1 MNKKIK
7 WKVSKIN
14 RLQHSKFILNSSV
27 MVFLFYG
34 LLAALSA
41 LFLDTILPGWMQEHL
56 LYIPIVLGLVGMSW
70 GIYNLT
76 YDPVVK
82 WEKGKITAFTLI
94 GGSAALLIAQLVL
107 ILARWII
114 SLVMVYIGNAI
125 LILSCI
131 TLATGFYFFY
141 RDLITAFIRKLIP
154 RNPLPLVS
162 IAFLVQAVAY
172 ILYVTSFIVTT
183 KLLGEGIT
191 DAVITNVLN
200 YIGMA
205 FSGIFLLFLAAG
217 FYQLFP
223 AFRNYPKLADYL
235 EEKYLSKPEPEP
247 KSKTKLKSK

>member
-1 MNKKIK
+1 
-7 WKVSKIN
+7 
-14 RLQHSKFILNSSV
+14 

-34 LLAALSA
+34 LLAALTA
-41 LFLDTILPGWMQEHL
+41 LFLDTILPGWMDAHL
-56 LYIPIVLGLVGMSW
+56 LYIPIVLGFVGMSW

-82 WEKGKITAFTLI
+82 WEKGKITAFTII

-107 ILARWII
+107 ILTRWIT

-141 RDLITAFIRKLIP
+141 RDLVTAFIRKLIP

-162 IAFLVQAVAY
+162 IAFLVQAIAY
-172 ILYVTSFIVTT
+172 ILYVTSFIVTFFS
-183 KLLGEGIT
+183 LNE
-191 DAVITNVLN
+191 VIIKVLN

-205 FSGIFLLFLAAG
+205 FSGVFLLFLAAG

-235 EEKYLSKPEPEP
+235 EEKYISKPKPEPESKP
-247 KSKTKLKSK
+247 KTKLKSK

>member
-1 MNKKIK
+1 
-7 WKVSKIN
+7 
-14 RLQHSKFILNSSV
+14 
-27 MVFLFYG
+27 MVFLFYA
-34 LLAALSA
+34 LLAALTT
-41 LFLDTILPGWMQEHL
+41 LFLKTILPGWMQEHL

-82 WEKGKITAFTLI
+82 WEKGKFAAFTI
-94 GGSAALLIAQLVL
+94 IAGSAALLIAQLIL
-107 ILARWII
+107 ILTRWII
-114 SLVMVYIGNAI
+114 SLVMVYLGNVI

-141 RDLITAFIRKLIP
+141 RDLVTAFIRKLIP

-162 IAFLVQAVAY
+162 IAFLIQAVAY
-172 ILYVTSFIVTT
+172 ILYLASFIVTFFSLSEVT
-183 KLLGEGIT
+183 IK
-191 DAVITNVLN
+191 VLN

-235 EEKYLSKPEPEP
+235 EEQYISKPKPDP
-247 KSKTKLKSK
+247 KPKTKLKSK

>member
-1 MNKKIK
+1 MKNKKAK
-7 WKVSKIN
+7 WKVSRIN
-14 RLQHSKFILNSSV
+14 RQQHSKLILNSSV

-34 LLAALSA
+34 LLAALTA

-82 WEKGKITAFTLI
+82 WEKGKIAAFTI
-94 GGSAALLIAQLVL
+94 VGGSAALFIAQLVL
-107 ILARWII
+107 ILVRWIT
-114 SLVMVYIGNAI
+114 SVVMVYIGNAI

-141 RDLITAFIRKLIP
+141 KDLVSAFIRKLIP
-154 RNPLPLVS
+154 RNPLPLIS

-172 ILYVTSFIVTT
+172 SIYVASFIVTS
-183 KLLGEGIT
+183 KLLSEGVT
-191 DAVITNVLN
+191 DAVVTNVLN

-235 EEKYLSKPEPEP
+235 EEKYISKPKP
-247 KSKTKLKSK
+247 KPKTKLKSK

>member
-1 MNKKIK
+1 
-7 WKVSKIN
+7 
-14 RLQHSKFILNSSV
+14 

-34 LLAALSA
+34 LLAALTA
-41 LFLDTILPGWMQEHL
+41 LFLDTILPGWIDAHL
-56 LYIPIVLGLVGMSW
+56 LYIPIVLGFIGMSW

-82 WEKGKITAFTLI
+82 WEKGKFTAFTI
-94 GGSAALLIAQLVL
+94 VGGSAALFIAQLVL
-107 ILARWII
+107 ILTRWIT
-114 SLVMVYIGNAI
+114 SLVMVYLGNAI

-141 RDLITAFIRKLIP
+141 KDLVSAFIRKLIP
-154 RNPLPLVS
+154 RNPLPLIS

-172 ILYVTSFIVTT
+172 GLYLASFIVTT
-183 KLLGEGIT
+183 KLLGEGVT

-205 FSGIFLLFLAAG
+205 ISGIFLGFLAVG

-235 EEKYLSKPEPEP
+235 EEKYTSKPKP
-247 KSKTKLKSK
+247 KPKTKLKSK

>member
-1 MNKKIK
+1 
-7 WKVSKIN
+7 
-14 RLQHSKFILNSSV
+14 

-34 LLAALSA
+34 LLAALTK
-41 LFLDTILPGWMQEHL
+41 LFLYTILPAWMQEHL
-56 LYIPIVLGLVGMSW
+56 LYIPIVLGFIGMSW

-82 WEKGKITAFTLI
+82 WEKGKITAFTII
-94 GGSAALLIAQLVL
+94 GGSAALFIAQLVL
-107 ILARWII
+107 ILTSWIT
-114 SLVMVYIGNAI
+114 SLVMVYLGNAI

-131 TLATGFYFFY
+131 TLAIGFYFFY
-141 RDLITAFIRKLIP
+141 KDLVTAFIRKLIP

-172 ILYVTSFIVTT
+172 ILYVTSFIVAFFS
-183 KLLGEGIT
+183 LNE
-191 DAVITNVLN
+191 VIIKVLN

-205 FSGIFLLFLAAG
+205 FSGMFLLFIAAG

-235 EEKYLSKPEPEP
+235 EEKYLSKPEPKP
-247 KSKTKLKSK
+247 KPKPKTKLKSK

>member
-1 MNKKIK
+1 
-7 WKVSKIN
+7 
-14 RLQHSKFILNSSV
+14 

-34 LLAALSA
+34 LLAGLTA
-41 LFLDTILPGWMQEHL
+41 LFLDTILPGWMDAHL
-56 LYIPIVLGLVGMSW
+56 LYIPIVLGFVGMSW

-82 WEKGKITAFTLI
+82 WEKGKITAFTII

-107 ILARWII
+107 ILTRWIT
-114 SLVMVYIGNAI
+114 SLVMVYIGNVI

-141 RDLITAFIRKLIP
+141 RDLVTAFIRKLIP

-162 IAFLVQAVAY
+162 IAFLVQAIAY
-172 ILYVTSFIVTT
+172 ILYVTSFIVTFFS
-183 KLLGEGIT
+183 LNE
-191 DAVITNVLN
+191 VIIKVLN

-205 FSGIFLLFLAAG
+205 FSGVFLLFLAAG

-235 EEKYLSKPEPEP
+235 EEKYISKPKPESKP
-247 KSKTKLKSK
+247 KTKLKSK